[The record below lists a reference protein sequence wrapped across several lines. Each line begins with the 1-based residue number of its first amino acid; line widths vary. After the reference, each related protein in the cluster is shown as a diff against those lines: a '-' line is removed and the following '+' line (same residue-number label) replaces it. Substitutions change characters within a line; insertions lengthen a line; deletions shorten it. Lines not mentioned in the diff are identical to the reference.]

1 MHVQPGRAR
10 VGDDLRVPVRRGGRD
25 VDVTDLVGGVPDRL
39 ADALRALH
47 EELSVP

>member
-1 MHVQPGRAR
+1 MP
-10 VGDDLRVPVRRGGRD
+10 LRRSGRD

-39 ADALRALH
+39 ADALWALH